1 MAHVRQIRVLKA
13 QVKEL
18 ELENEELSDR
28 LDQLQSLADPESEE
42 DEGEEAGE
50 VEEAGEGE
58 GV

>member
-1 MAHVRQIRVLKA
+1 MAHVRQIRELKA

-28 LDQLQSLADPESEE
+28 LGQLQSLADPESEE